1 MLSPPDR
8 LYVVV
13 RADLSPGAQVAQAM
27 HAFRSFLEEHPG
39 VERAWF
45 QTSNTLAVL
54 SAPNEGALQAIVMDA
69 IDNDFRVS
77 QFREPDM
84 GDSLTAIALEPA
96 AKRLVR
102 SLPLALSPP

>member
-1 MLSPPDR
+1 MPSPPDR

-13 RADLSPGAQVAQAM
+13 RSDLPPGAQVAQAL
-27 HAFRSFLEEHPG
+27 HAFRAFLEEHPG

-45 QTSNTLAVL
+45 LASNTLAVL
-54 SAPNEGALQAIVMDA
+54 TAPSEGALQAIVMDA
-69 IDNDFRVS
+69 VDNDFRVS
-77 QFREPDM
+77 QFREPDL

-102 SLPLALSPP
+102 MLPLALSPP